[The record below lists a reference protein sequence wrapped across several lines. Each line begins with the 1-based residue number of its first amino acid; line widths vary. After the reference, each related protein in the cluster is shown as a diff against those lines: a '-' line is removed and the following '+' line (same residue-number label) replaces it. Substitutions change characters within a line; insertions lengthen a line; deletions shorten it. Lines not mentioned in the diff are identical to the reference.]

1 MKYRNNAFWLFVQH
15 SPLTKKVMY
24 HVNPAVIKS
33 ILSRLPKDQFILQA
47 RFIRRQIPKAVPDSN
62 RQAMF
67 INLYQW
73 CRVFYLQRF
82 IK

>member
-1 MKYRNNAFWLFVQH
+1 MLSGLFVQH

-47 RFIRRQIPKAVPDSN
+47 RFIRRQIPKAVPGSN
-62 RQAMF
+62 RHAML

-73 CRVFYLQRF
+73 CRVFYLKRF

>member
-1 MKYRNNAFWLFVQH
+1 
-15 SPLTKKVMY
+15 MY

-47 RFIRRQIPKAVPDSN
+47 RFIRRQIHKSVPGSN
-62 RQAMF
+62 RHAMF

-73 CRVFYLQRF
+73 CRLNYRLRF
-82 IK
+82 SSKIKSISN

>member
-1 MKYRNNAFWLFVQH
+1 
-15 SPLTKKVMY
+15 MY
-24 HVNPAVIKS
+24 NINPAVIKS

-47 RFIRRQIPKAVPDSN
+47 RFIRRQIPKAVPGSN

>member
-1 MKYRNNAFWLFVQH
+1 
-15 SPLTKKVMY
+15 MY

-47 RFIRRQIPKAVPDSN
+47 RFIRRQIPKAVPGSN

>member
-15 SPLTKKVMY
+15 SPLIKKVMY

-33 ILSRLPKDQFILQA
+33 ILSNLPKDQFILQV
-47 RFIRRQIPKAVPDSN
+47 RFIRRQIHKSVPGSN

-67 INLYQW
+67 INLFSW
-73 CRVFYLQRF
+73 CQNFYRQRF